1 VVNVYIDSDV
11 IVSAEISSER
21 NHEQSKKFMDLV
33 LNIKVPEISYVTS
46 VFTFLELASAMIR
59 RTKNQDRTYS
69 LLYRIQKPWRESIK
83 PYPPL
88 EPAKNTSYT
97 RLVNSLAE
105 TAIRFRTR
113 SGDTIHAQ
121 TIALYKCDYLVTWN
135 VRHFSLMTKKIRSL
149 KIIRPPEMMSELKG
163 RLATSEKSRPGRTSN
178 KKSQSTGRFEDRVW
192 ETRVKYDQSRML
204 RMKGGNR

>member
-1 VVNVYIDSDV
+1 MANVYIDSDV
-11 IVSAEISSER
+11 IVSAEISGER
-21 NHEQSKKFMDLV
+21 NHEASEKFMSLV
-33 LNIKVPEISYVTS
+33 LNTRVPGIAYVTS

-69 LLYRIQKPWRESIK
+69 LLYRIQKTWKESIK

-97 RLVNSLAE
+97 RLVDSLAE

-113 SGDTIHAQ
+113 SADTIHAQ

-135 VRHFSLMTKKIRSL
+135 VRRFSLMTKRIKGL
-149 KIIRPPEMMSELKG
+149 KTLRPPEMAAELEK
-163 RLATSEKSRPGRTSN
+163 RLARSKLPG
-178 KKSQSTGRFEDRVW
+178 
-192 ETRVKYDQSRML
+192 
-204 RMKGGNR
+204 